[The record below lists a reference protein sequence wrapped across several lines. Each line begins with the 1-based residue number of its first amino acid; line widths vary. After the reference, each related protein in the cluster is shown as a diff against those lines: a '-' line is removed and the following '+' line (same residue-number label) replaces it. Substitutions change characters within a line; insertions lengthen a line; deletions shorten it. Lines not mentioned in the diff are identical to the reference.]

1 MAVASQAKVDGLINI
16 GGRKLNGSEY
26 IASVEGILVKNVTDA
41 MQKLGIN
48 IVNNLAK
55 YAPTDSGKLAS
66 SFSVIGV
73 KETKTGYRLE
83 IEVGAEYSD
92 FQDKG
97 VRGVEHSIKNKK
109 TYPNAKGEYYQF
121 ENYFMPL
128 KALKELEGWA
138 KRKNI
143 ELEATSRVLPTD
155 DNKRSPM
162 EGRGMKPN
170 LIQSPA
176 SRLAYYIKKYGI
188 EGKQFIKKS
197 IDESSPEFNIDI
209 QNIGFNSL
217 TLKISK

>member
-1 MAVASQAKVDGLINI
+1 MAVASQAQVDGLINI
-16 GGRKLNGSEY
+16 GGRKLKGSEY
-26 IASVEGILVKNVTDA
+26 IAAVEGVLVKNVTDA

-48 IVNNLAK
+48 IVNNLAQ
-55 YAPTDSGKLAS
+55 YSPADSGQLSS

-73 KETKTGYRLE
+73 NETKTGYRLE
-83 IEVGAEYSD
+83 IKVGAEYSD
-92 FQDKG
+92 YIDKG
-97 VRGVEHSIKNKK
+97 VRGIQNKRK
-109 TYPNAKGEYYQF
+109 TYPNADGRFYQ
-121 ENYFMPL
+121 YKTYGMPPE
-128 KALKELEGWA
+128 ALKSLEGWA

-143 ELEATSRVLPTD
+143 ELEATSLVLPTD
-155 DNKRSPM
+155 ENRRSPM

-188 EGKQFIKKS
+188 EGKMFVKKS
-197 IDESSPEFNIDI
+197 IDEATPEFNIDI